1 MPCRDKSPSYRC
13 QHVDAGLLTN
23 THLDDQDA
31 PGLAANAHQQRPP
44 PAGMQP
50 RTDGEQAS
58 KLARE
63 PVAWRDLPRKK
74 QLIIITLARM
84 SEPLV
89 QTSLQPNSQDAYA
102 LPSSLAPLP
111 QQSYMYYQLKWFS
124 PESPDALISRQAGIL
139 HASFMAAQFL
149 TAMAWGRVA
158 DSPRAGRKT
167 VLLIGLL
174 GTSLSCLGF
183 GFSTS
188 FRQALVFRTL
198 GGSTNGNIGVM
209 RTMIS
214 EIIREKRF
222 QARAFLLLP
231 MTFNIGVIVGP
242 MLGGILSD
250 PAGTYP
256 RLFGHVRFFVDFP
269 YAAPN
274 IVSCVFL
281 LLAAAA
287 VWLGLEETLDSL
299 RDAPPDL
306 GTRAG
311 SRLAGLLRS
320 VFRRGHAEAGYVPI
334 PSDALELATDGGVGG
349 DGSAQGKLPA
359 RRYTRRLPFRRI
371 FTRNVALTLFAQFFL
386 TFHIGTFNS
395 LWFVF
400 LSTPVFDPSASD
412 HGVRLPFRFTGGI
425 GMHPQAVGVAMA
437 ILGVIG
443 IALQLFFYPRMS
455 ERLGTLMSWRVFLL
469 LFPVAYFLVPYLSV
483 IPSTSGPP
491 HSKTGAAIWLSICG
505 VLFIQVMGR
514 TFALPS
520 QAILINNCSPHP
532 SVLGTVHGL
541 GQSVSSFARTVGPI
555 IGGVVY
561 GFGLSRGYVGLVF
574 WLLSCVAICACLAS
588 LLVKEGDGHE
598 IWLEGDE
605 EEPNNETGRC

>member
-1 MPCRDKSPSYRC
+1 MPCRDKPSSYRC
-13 QHVDAGLLTN
+13 QHVDAGLLAN
-23 THLDDQDA
+23 THLDQDA

-50 RTDGEQAS
+50 QTDGEPAS

-63 PVAWRDLPRKK
+63 PVAWRDLPRKR

-89 QTSLQPNSQDAYA
+89 QTSL
-102 LPSSLAPLP
+102 
-111 QQSYMYYQLKWFS
+111 QLKWFS

-311 SRLAGLLRS
+311 SRLAGLLRR
-320 VFRRGHAEAGYVPI
+320 VFRRGHAEARYVPI
-334 PSDALELATDGGVGG
+334 PSDALELATDGGGG

-483 IPSTSGPP
+483 VPSTSGPP

-505 VLFIQVMGR
+505 VLFIQVM
-514 TFALPS
+514 A
-520 QAILINNCSPHP
+520 CW
-532 SVLGTVHGL
+532 GL
-541 GQSVSSFARTVGPI
+541 YMA
-555 IGGVVY
+555 
-561 GFGLSRGYVGLVF
+561 
-574 WLLSCVAICACLAS
+574 
-588 LLVKEGDGHE
+588 
-598 IWLEGDE
+598 
-605 EEPNNETGRC
+605 

>member
-89 QTSLQPNSQDAYA
+89 QTSL
-102 LPSSLAPLP
+102 
-111 QQSYMYYQLKWFS
+111 QSYMYYQLKWFS

>member
-1 MPCRDKSPSYRC
+1 MPCRDKPSSYRC

-50 RTDGEQAS
+50 QTDGEPAS

-63 PVAWRDLPRKK
+63 PVAWRDLPRKR

-89 QTSLQPNSQDAYA
+89 QTSL
-102 LPSSLAPLP
+102 
-111 QQSYMYYQLKWFS
+111 QSYMYYQLKWFS

-320 VFRRGHAEAGYVPI
+320 VFRRGHAEAGYLPI
-334 PSDALELATDGGVGG
+334 PSDALELATDGGGG

-483 IPSTSGPP
+483 VPSTSGPP

-605 EEPNNETGRC
+605 EEPNNETGRY

>member
-1 MPCRDKSPSYRC
+1 MPCRDKPLSYHC
-13 QHVDAGLLTN
+13 QHVDAGLLAN
-23 THLDDQDA
+23 THLDQDA
-31 PGLAANAHQQRPP
+31 PGLAANRHQQRPP
-44 PAGMQP
+44 LAGMQP
-50 RTDGEQAS
+50 QTDDEQAS

-89 QTSLQPNSQDAYA
+89 QTSLQ
-102 LPSSLAPLP
+102 
-111 QQSYMYYQLKWFS
+111 SYMYYQLKSFS

-231 MTFNIGVIVGP
+231 MTFNIGVIIGP

-306 GTRAG
+306 GTRVG

-320 VFRRGHAEAGYVPI
+320 VLRRGHAEAGYVPI
-334 PSDALELATDGGVGG
+334 PSDALELATDGGGGGGGG

-359 RRYTRRLPFRRI
+359 RRYTRRLPFCRI

-483 IPSTSGPP
+483 VPSTSGPP

-555 IGGVVY
+555 IGGMVY

-605 EEPNNETGRC
+605 EEPNNETGRY

>member
-89 QTSLQPNSQDAYA
+89 QTSL
-102 LPSSLAPLP
+102 
-111 QQSYMYYQLKWFS
+111 QSYMYYQLKWFS

-231 MTFNIGVIVGP
+231 MTFNIGVIIGP

-483 IPSTSGPP
+483 VPSTSGPP

-605 EEPNNETGRC
+605 EEPNNETGRY

>member
-1 MPCRDKSPSYRC
+1 MPCRDKPSSYRC

-50 RTDGEQAS
+50 QTDGEPAS

-63 PVAWRDLPRKK
+63 PVAWRDLPRKR

-89 QTSLQPNSQDAYA
+89 QTSL
-102 LPSSLAPLP
+102 
-111 QQSYMYYQLKWFS
+111 QSYMYYQLKWFS

-242 MLGGILSD
+242 ILGGILSD

-320 VFRRGHAEAGYVPI
+320 VFRRGDAEAGYLPI
-334 PSDALELATDGGVGG
+334 PSDALELATDGGGG

-483 IPSTSGPP
+483 VPSTSGPP

-605 EEPNNETGRC
+605 EEPNNETGRY

>member
-23 THLDDQDA
+23 THLDQDA

-50 RTDGEQAS
+50 QTDGEPAS

-63 PVAWRDLPRKK
+63 PVAWRDLPRRR

-89 QTSLQPNSQDAYA
+89 QTSL
-102 LPSSLAPLP
+102 
-111 QQSYMYYQLKWFS
+111 QSYMYYQLKWFS

-334 PSDALELATDGGVGG
+334 PSDALELATDGGGG

-469 LFPVAYFLVPYLSV
+469 LFPMAYFLVPYLSV
-483 IPSTSGPP
+483 VPSTSGPP

-605 EEPNNETGRC
+605 EEPNNETGRY

>member
-1 MPCRDKSPSYRC
+1 MPYRDKPPSYRC
-13 QHVDAGLLTN
+13 KHVDAGILRH
-23 THLDDQDA
+23 THPDEDA
-31 PGLAANAHQQRPP
+31 PDLADAVWPGDDGHQQRPP
-44 PAGMQP
+44 PAGTQP
-50 RTDGEQAS
+50 QTDEERAG

-74 QLIIITLARM
+74 QLVIITLARM

-89 QTSLQPNSQDAYA
+89 QTSLQ
-102 LPSSLAPLP
+102 
-111 QQSYMYYQLKWFS
+111 LKWFS
-124 PESPDALISRQAGIL
+124 PESPDALISSQAGML

-149 TAMAWGRVA
+149 TAIAWGRVA

-188 FRQALVFRTL
+188 FWQALVFRTL

-231 MTFNIGVIVGP
+231 MTFNIGVIIGP
-242 MLGGILSD
+242 ILGGILSD

-306 GTRAG
+306 GTRVG
-311 SRLAGLLRS
+311 SRLAGFLRS
-320 VFRRGHAEAGYVPI
+320 VFHHGHAQAGYVPI
-334 PSDALELATDGGVGG
+334 PSDALELAPDGGGG
-349 DGSAQGKLPA
+349 GGHGRAPGKLPA

-386 TFHIGTFNS
+386 TFHVGTFNS

-443 IALQLFFYPRMS
+443 IALQLLFYPRMS
-455 ERLGTLMSWRVFLL
+455 ERLGTLMSWRVSLL
-469 LFPVAYFLVPYLSV
+469 LFPMAYFLVPYLSV
-483 IPSTSGPP
+483 VPSTSEPP
-491 HSKTGAAIWLSICG
+491 HSKTGAAVWLSICG
-505 VLFIQVMGR
+505 VLFIQVMV
-514 TFALPS
+514 
-520 QAILINNCSPHP
+520 CW
-532 SVLGTVHGL
+532 GL
-541 GQSVSSFARTVGPI
+541 YMA
-555 IGGVVY
+555 
-561 GFGLSRGYVGLVF
+561 
-574 WLLSCVAICACLAS
+574 
-588 LLVKEGDGHE
+588 
-598 IWLEGDE
+598 
-605 EEPNNETGRC
+605 